1 MLLTKF
7 RRAGVAALAPALL
20 ALAALLLASPGA
32 QAQRSV
38 AAPIYQPNLDSAI
51 DGAEEWLADLEK
63 QGWFLRGQMTT
74 ILQGHLRMR
83 SPYQGPSSLDP
94 RPVFRNTQSIDLVI
108 GRRLWDNAEA
118 VVVPMLTR
126 GFGMS
131 NAVGV
136 ASFPNNEAFRLG
148 SRDPYFLVSRA
159 FIRQTIDLSF
169 DADGADPDPMRFTG
183 PLARERLTITA
194 GKVSVWDFFDDN
206 RYAHDAR
213 GQFMGWGMVGAA
225 GFDYAADARGFTNG
239 LVLEWEDGTW
249 AVRQGAFM
257 IAKRANGLALDQQ
270 VFKGYQTITE
280 VDRYW
285 RLGSNRP
292 GAVRFLAGASS
303 TRAPTWQA
311 MSASVLAGDE
321 PPAVA
326 QRRSVKPN
334 LAMNAE
340 QELTDVLGAFLRL
353 GWNDGLRRNWM
364 YTEQDWSVSAG
375 LALNGLHWDRAD
387 DTIGLGFNVGGIS
400 RAHRQFLEAGGIGFI
415 TGDGRLRYRPEA
427 VMETYYD
434 AKLYHGLNAAVNL
447 QLVQNPGYNADRGPA
462 VVLGLRL
469 RAAF

>member
-1 MLLTKF
+1 MLRL
-7 RRAGVAALAPALL
+7 PALRAAAPLVL
-20 ALAALLLASPGA
+20 ALAALVLASTPA
-32 QAQRSV
+32 RAQRSV
-38 AAPIYQPNLDSAI
+38 AAPIYQPNLDAAI
-51 DGAEEWLADLEK
+51 EGAEDWLAELEK
-63 QGWFLRGQMTT
+63 SGWFLRGQMTT

-83 SPYQGPSSLDP
+83 SPYQGPASLDP

-108 GRRLWDNAEA
+108 GRRLWHNAEA
-118 VVVPMLTR
+118 VVVPMVTR

-159 FIRQTIDLSF
+159 FIRQTIDLS
-169 DADGADPDPMRFTG
+169 APVPSTDPDPMRFTG
-183 PLARERLTITA
+183 PLARERITITA

-213 GQFMGWGMVGAA
+213 GQFMGWGLVGAA

-239 LVLEWEDGTW
+239 LVVEWEDGTW

-270 VFKGYQTITE
+270 VFKGWQTITE
-280 VDRYW
+280 VDRHW
-285 RLGSNRP
+285 RVGADRP
-292 GAVRFLAGASS
+292 GAVRLIAGASA

-311 MSASVLAGDE
+311 MSAAVLAGEE
-321 PPAVA
+321 PPDLA
-326 QRRSVKPN
+326 RRRAVKPN

-340 QELTDVLGAFLRL
+340 QELTDILGIFLRL

-364 YTEQDWSVSAG
+364 YTEQDWSASAG
-375 LALNGLHWDRAD
+375 LAVNGLHWGRAE

-400 RAHRQFLEAGGIGFI
+400 RSHRQFLEAGGIGFI
-415 TGDGRLRYRPEA
+415 TGDGRLRYAPEA
-427 VMETYYD
+427 VVESYYD
-434 AKLYHGLNAAVNL
+434 AKLYHGLHAALNL
-447 QLVQNPGYNADRGPA
+447 QLVQNPAYNADRGPA

-469 RAAF
+469 RGAF